1 MEIFLNLAWASIAAL
16 LVCLWLRFADR
27 DGMERRRQLIAIG
40 VLIAILLPVIS
51 VSDDLLAMQRA
62 TETDTCQRRDQY
74 FASNAHTLLPFVA
87 VLSPAVFD
95 GLPFG
100 FIRYVAPG
108 ALPTTSLSRP
118 ECTALQNRPP
128 PAA

>member
-1 MEIFLNLAWASIAAL
+1 MEIFLNLVWASVAAL
-16 LVCLWLRFADR
+16 LVCLWLRFGEW
-27 DGMERRRQLIAIG
+27 DGTERRRQIIAVG

-74 FASNAHTLLPFVA
+74 LASNAHTVLPFVA
-87 VLSPAVFD
+87 VLPPAVFD
-95 GLPFG
+95 GLQFG
-100 FIRYVAPG
+100 FIRYIAPS

-118 ECTALQNRPP
+118 ECAALQNRPP